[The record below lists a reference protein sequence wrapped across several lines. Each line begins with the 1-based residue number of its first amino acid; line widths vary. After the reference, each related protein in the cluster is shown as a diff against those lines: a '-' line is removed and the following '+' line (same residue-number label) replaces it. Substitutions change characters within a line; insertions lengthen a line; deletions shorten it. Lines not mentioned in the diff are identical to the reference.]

1 MISGCL
7 GVFNMNGGREG
18 HHIVSYCWLVLS
30 CYTPWN
36 TLEIPRNP
44 QWQMESNT
52 IKHHIT
58 LNTINFHIHCTS
70 ALASGFERDCLGR
83 HKIKAKVPGKNGGAG
98 AKWPGSP
105 QCHNIFSSKA
115 PQKTGKVN
123 QNGWILNVLNIFKL
137 DYLDF
142 LIVLGGCYD
151 DNQVIRGYKM
161 NRSKTR
167 WVFRLGGI

>member
-1 MISGCL
+1 MMSGCL

-18 HHIVSYCWLVLS
+18 YHIVSYCWLVIS

-36 TLEIPRNP
+36 TMEIPLNP

-58 LNTINFHIHCTS
+58 WNTINSTYIVHQPWRQALS
-70 ALASGFERDCLGR
+70 ATAWAGIRSRRRSRKERRRWGEGPGR
-83 HKIKAKVPGKNGGAG
+83 
-98 AKWPGSP
+98 SP
-105 QCHNIFSSKA
+105 QCHNMFSSKV

-123 QNGWILNVLNIFKL
+123 QNGWILNVRNIFKL

-142 LIVLGGCYD
+142 SIVLGGCYD
-151 DNQVIRGYKM
+151 DK
-161 NRSKTR
+161 
-167 WVFRLGGI
+167 